1 MTIIQALILGLVQ
14 GLGEFLPISSSA
26 HLILVPWF
34 FGWKDPG
41 LGFDLAL
48 HWGTLLA
55 VFIYFR
61 TDIVNIIRGFLHSL
75 KKTTRDFEGN
85 IYQKLSWYLLIATIP
100 GTVIGKLLE
109 EKVETVF
116 RNPLLIAATL
126 SLAGILLWLV
136 DSASKK
142 EKNLNRITWKDSLII
157 GLSQATAIIPG
168 ISRSGATM
176 ISALGLK
183 FKREDAARFSFLLS
197 IPIILGAGLSKI
209 KEISS
214 ASGSPELIVGFFASA
229 VSGFFAIKYLLKY
242 ISKKDFRVFVWYR
255 IALAVI
261 ILLVYYVRQ

>member
-1 MTIIQALILGLVQ
+1 MTIIHSFILGLVQ

-55 VFIYFR
+55 VFVYFR
-61 TDIVNIIRGFLHSL
+61 NDILLLAKGFIHSL
-75 KKTTRDFEGN
+75 SKSTRDFENN
-85 IYQKLSWYLLIATIP
+85 IYQKLSWYLIIATIP
-100 GTVIGKLLE
+100 GAIIGKLLE
-109 EKVETVF
+109 TRAETTF

-126 SLAGILLWLV
+126 SLAGILLWVV
-136 DSASKK
+136 DAASKK
-142 EKNLNRITWKDSLII
+142 EKNLNRITAKDSLII

-197 IPIILGAGLSKI
+197 IPIILAAGLVNI
-209 KEISS
+209 KNFGVGVSTS
-214 ASGSPELIVGFFASA
+214 ELVVGFITSA
-229 VSGFFAIKYLLKY
+229 VSGFFAIKYLLRY
-242 ISKKDFRVFVWYR
+242 IAKHDFRVFVGYR
-255 IALAVI
+255 ILLAVVI
-261 ILLVYYVRQ
+261 VIVYFVR